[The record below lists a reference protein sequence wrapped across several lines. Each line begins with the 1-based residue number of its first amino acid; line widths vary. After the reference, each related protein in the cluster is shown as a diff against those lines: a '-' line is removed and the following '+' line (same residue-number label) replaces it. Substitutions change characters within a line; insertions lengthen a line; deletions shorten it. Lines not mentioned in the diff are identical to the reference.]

1 MYLVLNGINGR
12 YLRDILENK
21 REDTGLVEAAIAYA
35 TDDAPLFEWCWKNE
49 VPLKFWGRFDDTIP
63 VSLPILKTFL
73 SRRSPIFTCKL
84 IRRFHAKVIWW
95 HGDGAYVGSANHT
108 GAAWNSN
115 VEAGT
120 FFDEADIAAS
130 NMDVELRSFFQR
142 IDEHASPLND

>member
-1 MYLVLNGINGR
+1 MYLVLNRINGR
-12 YLRDILENK
+12 YFRDILENSVKTRSLWK
-21 REDTGLVEAAIAYA
+21 RPSRMRLTTRLC
-35 TDDAPLFEWCWKNE
+35 FEWCWKNE
-49 VPLKFWGRFDDTIP
+49 ISLKYWGRFDDTIP

-73 SRRSPIFTCKL
+73 SRRSRIFTCKL

-120 FFDEADIAAS
+120 L
-130 NMDVELRSFFQR
+130 LR
-142 IDEHASPLND
+142 